1 MIRWPRNPLAEET
14 VAPRLVQLFED
25 LTRLT
30 GESPETA
37 VETSLRER
45 LHQLETP
52 EAQEQRRARVY
63 ALVQELQAHFKEH
76 PEAAVDHGELLYGED
91 GLPRT
96 D

>member
-1 MIRWPRNPLAEET
+1 MTVET
-14 VAPRLVQLFED
+14 MAPGLVQLIED

-37 VETSLRER
+37 VEVALRER
-45 LHQLETP
+45 LYRLETP
-52 EAQEQRRARVY
+52 EAKEQRRASVY

>member
-1 MIRWPRNPLAEET
+1 MTVET
-14 VAPRLVQLFED
+14 MAPGLVQLIED

-37 VETSLRER
+37 VEVALRER
-45 LHQLETP
+45 LYRLETP
-52 EAQEQRRARVY
+52 EAKEQRRARVY
-63 ALVQELQAHFKEH
+63 ALVQELQTHFKEH

>member
-1 MIRWPRNPLAEET
+1 MTVET
-14 VAPRLVQLFED
+14 VVPRLVQLIED

-37 VETSLRER
+37 VEIALRER
-45 LHQLETP
+45 LQRLETP
-52 EAQEQRRARVY
+52 EAREKRRARVY

-76 PEAAVDHGELLYGED
+76 PEATIDHGELLYGED

>member
-1 MIRWPRNPLAEET
+1 MTAKT
-14 VAPRLVQLFED
+14 VVPRLAQLIED

-37 VETSLRER
+37 VETALRER
-45 LHQLETP
+45 LHRLETP
-52 EAQEQRRARVY
+52 EAKEQRRARVY
-63 ALVQELQAHFKEH
+63 ALVQELQAHFREH
-76 PEAAVDHGELLYGED
+76 PEAAVDHGELLYCED

>member
-1 MIRWPRNPLAEET
+1 MAVET
-14 VAPRLVQLFED
+14 VVPRLVQLIED

-37 VETSLRER
+37 VEIALRER
-45 LHQLETP
+45 LHRLETP
-52 EAQEQRRARVY
+52 EAKEQRRARVY

-76 PEAAVDHGELLYGED
+76 PEAAFDHGELLYGED

>member
-1 MIRWPRNPLAEET
+1 MT
-14 VAPRLVQLFED
+14 VEIVTPHLVQLIED

-37 VETSLRER
+37 VEIALRER
-45 LHQLETP
+45 LHRLETP
-52 EAQEQRRARVY
+52 EAKEQRLARVY

-76 PEAAVDHGELLYGED
+76 PEAPVDHGELLYGED

>member
-1 MIRWPRNPLAEET
+1 MTVET
-14 VAPRLVQLFED
+14 VVPRLVQLIED

-37 VETSLRER
+37 VEIALRER
-45 LHQLETP
+45 LHRLETP
-52 EAQEQRRARVY
+52 EAKEQRRARVY
-63 ALVQELQAHFKEH
+63 ALVQELQSHFKEH